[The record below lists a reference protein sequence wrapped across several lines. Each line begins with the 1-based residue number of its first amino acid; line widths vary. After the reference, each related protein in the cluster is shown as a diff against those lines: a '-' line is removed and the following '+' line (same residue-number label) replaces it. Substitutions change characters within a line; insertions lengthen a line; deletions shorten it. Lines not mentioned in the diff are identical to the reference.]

1 VEGEKE
7 EKEAAEER
15 KEGETMKAC
24 KRCHLLTE
32 GNVCA
37 FCNSPTS
44 DQWQGYVII
53 IDPQRSRISQAM
65 GIKMPGKYALKV
77 R

>member
-1 VEGEKE
+1 
-7 EKEAAEER
+7 
-15 KEGETMKAC
+15 MKAC
-24 KRCHLLTE
+24 KRCHVLTDN
-32 GNVCA
+32 NVCA

-53 IDPQRSRISQAM
+53 IDPMRSRIAQAM
-65 GIKMPGKYALKV
+65 GIEMPGKYALKV

>member
-1 VEGEKE
+1 
-7 EKEAAEER
+7 
-15 KEGETMKAC
+15 MKAC
-24 KRCHLLTE
+24 KRCHILTDN
-32 GNVCA
+32 NVCA

-53 IDPQRSRISQAM
+53 IDPMRSRIAQAM
-65 GIKMPGKYALKV
+65 GIEMPGKYALKV

>member
-1 VEGEKE
+1 M
-7 EKEAAEER
+7 R
-15 KEGETMKAC
+15 AC
-24 KRCHLLTE
+24 RRCHMLTDS
-32 GNVCA
+32 NTCP

-44 DQWQGYVII
+44 EHWQGYVII
-53 IDPQRSRISQAM
+53 IDPLRSRIAQKM